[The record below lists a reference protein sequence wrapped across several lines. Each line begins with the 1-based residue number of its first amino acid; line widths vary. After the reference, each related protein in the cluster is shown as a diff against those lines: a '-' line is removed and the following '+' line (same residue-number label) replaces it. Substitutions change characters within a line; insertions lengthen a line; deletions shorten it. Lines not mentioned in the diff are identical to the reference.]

1 MRVLS
6 IVHMESDP
14 PGLFGDAVAER
25 GHDHDEWLITTG
37 APPPRAPR
45 EYDAVAVFGGDMNVE
60 DEDRYPWL
68 QDEKGLI
75 RDVLR
80 DGTPVLGVCLGSQ
93 VLADAASARVSR
105 VREPEIGWYDVNLT
119 AEARHDPLFR
129 TLPKRFPAFQW
140 HTRQFALPS
149 GAVPLARNP
158 VCLQAYR
165 LNETAWGVQFHPEVK
180 PELMGEWLEAA
191 AVSADA
197 QRIGFDLERER
208 ALTERN
214 VEGWNEIGRTLFSRF
229 VAVAEGRVEARADS
243 RVLLP
248 RAYRPGAGG

>member
-1 MRVLS
+1 
-6 IVHMESDP
+6 MESDP

-25 GHDHDEWLITTG
+25 GHEHDEWLIPTG
-37 APPPRAPR
+37 APPPRALE

-60 DEDRYPWL
+60 DEDRYRWL

-75 RDVLR
+75 RDALD
-80 DGTPVLGVCLGSQ
+80 DGTPVLGVCLGGQ
-93 VLADAASARVSR
+93 ILADAANARVSR
-105 VREPEIGWYDVNLT
+105 APAPEIGWYEVDLM
-119 AEARHDPLFR
+119 AEASGDPLFR
-129 TLPKRFPAFQW
+129 TLPMRFPAFQW

-149 GAVPLARNP
+149 GAVPLACNP

-180 PELMGEWLEAA
+180 PERIGEWLEAA
-191 AVSADA
+191 ATQADA

-214 VEGWNEIGRTLFSRF
+214 VEGWIEIGRTLFSRF
-229 VAVAEGRVEARADS
+229 VAVAEGRVGARAG
-243 RVLLP
+243 
-248 RAYRPGAGG
+248 RARA